1 MIPEL
6 AAQYAARAS
15 GAAIS
20 ETSIKEITR
29 VLNRRTQR
37 SRRAILLSRPL
48 LDPRTHDEIARVPAG
63 KEKTALL
70 SGTRF
75 QCDAENSEPDG
86 CEFMQATAARR
97 LRAVP
102 VA

>member
-29 VLNRRTQR
+29 VLNGRTQR
-37 SRRAILLSRPL
+37 SRRVILFRRPL
-48 LDPRTHDEIARVPAG
+48 LDPRTQR
-63 KEKTALL
+63 KTALMQERG
-70 SGTRF
+70 SNVTRKILK
-75 QCDAENSEPDG
+75 PDG
-86 CEFMQATAARR
+86 CEFMHATAARCAR
-97 LRAVP
+97 TVP

>member
-1 MIPEL
+1 MRLERPYTTKPSRDSFV
-6 AAQYAARAS
+6 APASRSAHGRRNRA
-15 GAAIS
+15 
-20 ETSIKEITR
+20 
-29 VLNRRTQR
+29 
-37 SRRAILLSRPL
+37 
-48 LDPRTHDEIARVPAG
+48 VPAG